1 MEPPPKRRKFF
12 QRAQETFEE
21 ILRFSEHPTAHT
33 MAPNNMDSPGKQL
46 PLRAAMAES
55 LRTSSP
61 TTRKDPPLVG
71 QGRHKPHRLHPRQLG
86 IYGPAAPVV
95 EPVQTTVASYIN
107 VVLDS
112 GGTSIGNVLVPA
124 ESTIFNVDGYGPVT
138 LDNYSPPHPTPAI
151 SRPTSRRH
159 GHSHAAQQTMQPETQ
174 ETQQESPSAAASPSS
189 PTPMTIQVPGS
200 SSQVILSSPPT
211 PLPPNPSSSTNSS
224 SLSTASESYFG
235 STSSQTTDFSQT
247 SSTAHTA
254 SPQTTGTAFVPQGNS
269 TTSFVTS
276 SQTISGSTFVTTFP
290 VTITPTSNST
300 SYSSSFSGTLL
311 TTSSSLN
318 QTSTSSTSATST
330 NSLST
335 TTSLPF
341 STSSASSS
349 SSSASAS
356 STFSDTGVPVGG
368 GGTPT
373 GTAGGNPSSSTTAV
387 SGSGG
392 GGTPSTPTLV
402 GSVVGGL
409 AGLAL
414 ILILILFLL
423 RRRKQL
429 GRQRTISPPIPQS
442 ASTGPGATSG
452 TMTERSS
459 AAVPLASA
467 AFFRR
472 LRPGSGAT
480 ATTTETTPSE
490 RGFQNLGGRKLE
502 SVLSS
507 RGDGYGDVPF
517 GAAGTSAAPGPSS
530 ARGQPPP
537 SLPIVT
543 DAPGAAPGH
552 SSPESLSGSSFYRD
566 SQGFYGGPGQGQP
579 GPEPASNSSSM
590 FVGPASPP
598 QSPTHAPPGMP
609 QGQEGIAVMRPGPA
623 RTPIT
628 TQGGLSPMR
637 GPPTRG
643 TPPPQIPG
651 TIQERPRDGLGR
663 SHPSMDGS
671 RGSRFA
677 ENI

>member
-1 MEPPPKRRKFF
+1 
-12 QRAQETFEE
+12 
-21 ILRFSEHPTAHT
+21 
-33 MAPNNMDSPGKQL
+33 
-46 PLRAAMAES
+46 MAEP
-55 LRTSSP
+55 LRTSSA
-61 TTRKDPPLVG
+61 TIRKDPPVVG
-71 QGRHKPHRLHPRQLG
+71 QERHKSHRLHPRQLAM
-86 IYGPAAPVV
+86 YEAAAPVV
-95 EPVQTTVASYIN
+95 QPVQTTVASYID

-112 GGTSIGNVLVPA
+112 GGTSIGNVLVPV
-124 ESTIFNVDGYGPVT
+124 ESTIFNVNGYGPVT
-138 LDNYSPPHPTPAI
+138 LDNYKPRNPTPAS

-159 GHSHAAQQTMQPETQ
+159 GHSHAAQQTMQPEPQ
-174 ETQQESPSAAASPSS
+174 QPQQEGPSAAASPS
-189 PTPMTIQVPGS
+189 PPIPMTIQVPRS

-224 SLSTASESYFG
+224 SSSTTSESYFG
-235 STSSQTTDFSQT
+235 STSSQTTDSSQT
-247 SSTAHTA
+247 SSGSDTA
-254 SPQTTGTAFVPQGNS
+254 SSQTTRTAFVPQGNS
-269 TTSFVTS
+269 TTSYDLRLDNSDDLPSHHLANIKFHFIFLLVFWHISYLTPNYVKQ
-276 SQTISGSTFVTTFP
+276 SQSDH
-290 VTITPTSNST
+290 
-300 SYSSSFSGTLL
+300 
-311 TTSSSLN
+311 
-318 QTSTSSTSATST
+318 T

-335 TTSLPF
+335 TSSLPF
-341 STSSASSS
+341 STSSSSTS
-349 SSSASAS
+349 SASASAS
-356 STFSDTGVPVGG
+356 STFVDNGVPEGG
-368 GGTPT
+368 GGTST
-373 GTAGGNPSSSTTAV
+373 GTVGGNPSESATAA
-387 SGSGG
+387 SESGG

-442 ASTGPGATSG
+442 ASTGPGTTSG

-459 AAVPLASA
+459 AAAPLATA

-517 GAAGTSAAPGPSS
+517 GAAGTSATPGPSS

-537 SLPIVT
+537 SIPIVSG
-543 DAPGAAPGH
+543 APGAVPGH

-579 GPEPASNSSSM
+579 GPDPASNSSSM
-590 FVGPASPP
+590 YVGPASPP
-598 QSPTHAPPGMP
+598 QSPTHAPPVMP

-637 GPPTRG
+637 GPPARG
-643 TPPPQIPG
+643 TPPPHIPG
-651 TIQERPRDGLGR
+651 TIPERPRDGLGR

>member
-1 MEPPPKRRKFF
+1 MM
-12 QRAQETFEE
+12 RADNKDP
-21 ILRFSEHPTAHT
+21 L
-33 MAPNNMDSPGKQL
+33 GKQL

-55 LRTSSP
+55 LRTLNSR
-61 TTRKDPPLVG
+61 TRKESPVAG
-71 QGRHKPHRLHPRQLG
+71 QGKTKTHRLHPRQLG
-86 IYGPAAPVV
+86 IYEAAAPVV
-95 EPVQTTVASYIN
+95 QPIQTTVVSYIN

-124 ESTIFNVDGYGPVT
+124 ESTIFSVEGYGPVT
-138 LDNYSPPHPTPAI
+138 LDDYSPPDPTPAGSPLT
-151 SRPTSRRH
+151 SRPVGNSD
-159 GHSHAAQQTMQPETQ
+159 AAQQTIQPETQ
-174 ETQQESPSAAASPSS
+174 QTQQDDSIAVASPSLQS
-189 PTPMTIQVPGS
+189 PMTIQVPGS

-211 PLPPNPSSSTNSS
+211 PLPPNPSSSTASFLS
-224 SLSTASESYFG
+224 STASESYFG
-235 STSSQTTDFSQT
+235 STSSQNPDSTQTPSASDIT
-247 SSTAHTA
+247 SSQSTRAA
-254 SPQTTGTAFVPQGNS
+254 SVPQGNS
-269 TTSFVTS
+269 TTSFVL
-276 SQTISGSTFVTTFP
+276 
-290 VTITPTSNST
+290 TPTTNST
-300 SYSSSFSGTLL
+300 SYPSSSSGTLL
-311 TTSSSLN
+311 TMPNNLN
-318 QTSTSSTSATST
+318 QTSTSSAFATNT

-335 TTSLPF
+335 TSSLPLSTSL
-341 STSSASSS
+341 STSL
-349 SSSASAS
+349 SSAGAS
-356 STFSDTGVPVGG
+356 STSAETGVPP
-368 GGTPT
+368 GTPT
-373 GTAGGNPSSSTTAV
+373 GTVGGDPSSSSAAD
-387 SGSGG
+387 SGSDGG
-392 GGTPSTPTLV
+392 DMPSTPTLV

-423 RRRKQL
+423 RRHKRVR
-429 GRQRTISPPIPQS
+429 RQRTISPPIPQS

-507 RGDGYGDVPF
+507 RGDGFGDLPF
-517 GAAGTSAAPGPSS
+517 GAAGTSTTPGSAS

-537 SLPIVT
+537 SIPIIT
-543 DAPGAAPGH
+543 GAPGVAPGH

-579 GPEPASNSSSM
+579 GAEPASNSSSM

-598 QSPTHAPPGMP
+598 QSPTHAPSGIQ
-609 QGQEGIAVMRPGPA
+609 QGQEGVAVMRPGPA

-628 TQGGLSPMR
+628 TPGGLSSMR
-637 GPPTRG
+637 GPPARG

>member
-1 MEPPPKRRKFF
+1 MDPSPKRRKLF
-12 QRAQETFEE
+12 QRAQDTFEG
-21 ILRFSEHPTAHT
+21 ILRFSEHPIAH
-33 MAPNNMDSPGKQL
+33 MMPADNKDPLGKQL
-46 PLRAAMAES
+46 PLRAAMTES
-55 LRTSSP
+55 LRTLN
-61 TTRKDPPLVG
+61 TRTRKDSPVAG
-71 QGRHKPHRLHPRQLG
+71 QGKAKPHRLHPRQLG
-86 IYGPAAPVV
+86 IYEAAAPVV
-95 EPVQTTVASYIN
+95 QPIQTTVVSYIN

-124 ESTIFNVDGYGPVT
+124 ESTIFSVDGYGPVT
-138 LDNYSPPHPTPAI
+138 LDDYNPPNPTPVGSSLT
-151 SRPTSRRH
+151 SRPVGS
-159 GHSHAAQQTMQPETQ
+159 SNAAQQTIQPETQ
-174 ETQQESPSAAASPSS
+174 QTQQDDSNAVASPSLPS
-189 PTPMTIQVPGS
+189 PMSIQVPGS
-200 SSQVILSSPPT
+200 TSQVILSSPPT
-211 PLPPNPSSSTNSS
+211 PLPPNPSNSTGS
-224 SLSTASESYFG
+224 SLSSTASESYFG
-235 STSSQTTDFSQT
+235 STSSQNPDSTQTPSASDIT
-247 SSTAHTA
+247 SSQSTRAA
-254 SPQTTGTAFVPQGNS
+254 SVPPGNS
-269 TTSFVTS
+269 TTLFVTS
-276 SQTISGSTFVTTFP
+276 SQTLSGSTLVTTFP
-290 VTITPTSNST
+290 VVLTSTTNST
-300 SYSSSFSGTLL
+300 SYPSSSSGTLL
-311 TTSSSLN
+311 TMPNNLN
-318 QTSTSSTSATST
+318 QSSTSSAFATNT

-335 TTSLPF
+335 TSSLPVSTSL
-341 STSSASSS
+341 STSL
-349 SSSASAS
+349 SSASAS
-356 STFSDTGVPVGG
+356 STSADTGVPLGG
-368 GGTPT
+368 DGTPT
-373 GTAGGNPSSSTTAV
+373 GTVGADPSSSSAATA
-387 SGSGG
+387 GSDGG
-392 GGTPSTPTLV
+392 DMPSTPTLV

-423 RRRKQL
+423 RRHKQVR
-429 GRQRTISPPIPQS
+429 RQRTISPPIPQS
-442 ASTGPGATSG
+442 ASTEPRATSG

-507 RGDGYGDVPF
+507 RGDGFGDIPF
-517 GAAGTSAAPGPSS
+517 GAAGTSTTPGSAS

-537 SLPIVT
+537 SIPIT
-543 DAPGAAPGH
+543 TGAPGAAPGH
-552 SSPESLSGSSFYRD
+552 SSPVSLSGSSFYRD

-579 GPEPASNSSSM
+579 EAEPASNSSSM

-598 QSPTHAPPGMP
+598 QSPTHAPSGIP
-609 QGQEGIAVMRPGPA
+609 QGQEGVAVMRPGPA

-628 TQGGLSPMR
+628 TPGGLSSMR
-637 GPPTRG
+637 GPPARG